1 MKKKSQKIAMGLLA
15 TTIITSQVL
24 PTSMSL
30 FPEQAMG
37 TEVKAATGYLENM
50 SFEDRGS
57 YFAISADVK
66 KAVPNSWFELYLIS
80 PSSGAPK
87 NLVEVQ
93 VGKND
98 GKVTFYVQKTK
109 ELRAND
115 VFSIVYTNSNGTI
128 DTVNCLLEKEYQAY
142 SNQLLACQ
150 NMVKA
155 LFTDGSKTA
164 IKSTTKQIDIDIA
177 KSLVNQLPGSVD
189 KNNLL
194 NDIANAQNL
203 LSNPNSNAQMLENA
217 KAAVDALFA
226 NTKKDTL
233 KTTTDQVAIDNAQNL
248 LNKVEDAME
257 KAEIQKDIDQAQK
270 LLDVNYEYRL
280 KGLGDIT
287 FATLDISTQKL
298 WADFDIKA
306 IAPHVYFKDRYASIE
321 IQDKYGQSKFYMTF
335 NGTDT
340 LKSDFQGRVKLAIGD
355 EITTYHREATGGDV
369 DRLQIQNEKT
379 KAFLKAATT
388 ITYVVTS
395 QGLVAKT
402 EILSPRETVNNL
414 FENKDPKG
422 AITSNLTQAN
432 IDAAQALVNTVTDV
446 VEKAALQKDLNQ
458 AQKLLDVDYEYRM
471 KGLGDITFATI
482 DISTQKLWADI
493 DLKPVAAHVYF
504 ADKYASI
511 LIQDKNGR
519 EKYSMTFNGKDIYGA
534 SQSRIKLAIGDEIT
548 TYHREATGG
557 DVDRLQIQNEKT
569 KAYLKA
575 ATTITYV
582 VTSQG
587 LVAKTDI

>member
-30 FPEQAMG
+30 FPEQAKG

-203 LSNPNSNAQMLENA
+203 LSNPNSNAQTLENA

-248 LNKVEDAME
+248 LSKVEDAME
-257 KAEIQKDIDQAQK
+257 KAELQKDIDQAQK

-340 LKSDFQGRVKLAIGD
+340 LKSDFQGRVKLAVGD

-379 KAFLKAATT
+379 KASLKAATT

-432 IDAAQALVNTVTDV
+432 IDAAQALVNTVTDM

-587 LVAKTDI
+587 LVAKADI